1 MFLEA
6 DHDSDLDSLFRNDA
20 EVSSKDRA
28 QKNGLCIQNNSW
40 RRRNLGGRNAAWDSL
55 IKQSFH
61 TILPTLGGYHRSSLK
76 NVTTCS
82 ANRAE
87 VTLRYTHI
95 YPISRLGS
103 TPIPKRLGYDSSEDS
118 VFLSVLQSTTWS
130 LQRGLLTS
138 INAYVSQSSRW
149 CTYDA
154 EDSQLEAK

>member
-103 TPIPKRLGYDSSEDS
+103 TPIPKRLCYDSSEDS

-130 LQRGLLTS
+130 LQRGLSTS
-138 INAYVSQSSRW
+138 INACVSQSSMW
-149 CTYDA
+149 CT
-154 EDSQLEAK
+154 